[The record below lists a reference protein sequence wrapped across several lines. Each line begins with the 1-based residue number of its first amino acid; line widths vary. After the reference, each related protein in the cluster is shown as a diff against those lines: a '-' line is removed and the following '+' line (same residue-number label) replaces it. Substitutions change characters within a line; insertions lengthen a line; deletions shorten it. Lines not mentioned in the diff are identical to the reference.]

1 MASLSCGD
9 YDALATRLIE
19 SGEDHALGIL
29 LDVAAVNKMPLD
41 PTVLADALKV
51 VEMITD
57 IKYPYA
63 YQDRRAIEPLLA
75 VAASEELPPERQ
87 AFAAMLA
94 VELAIKF
101 DYPRQIVKKVLWK
114 LREDMHFEEGRALL
128 DMALDL
134 LERERDSR
142 NRDFNLI
149 GGDVLSELP
158 AERPPVVIGDGG
170 TVRRPVARFGRNEP
184 CRCGSGKKY
193 KKCCYEKDQLR
204 MRDASPYE
212 GVTKAEFREN
222 PALVDDASYIEWLRP
237 YELKRLVPS
246 KMKDDQLFTAYRQ
259 ADFFGLRELAWDML
273 SELKGRPGKEAFAL
287 EHMADLFDC
296 ALKAQDMEMI
306 RRIAPHL
313 PEEDRY
319 FSESYKLK
327 HELLE
332 DSDKFRD
339 LESMCRKAC
348 IETDDGGL
356 IELSYAF
363 EDILPALSL
372 VFGRAA
378 IVSKPERGLD
388 NELLIEAIHK
398 SRITLDMEPWG
409 DPIEDYWD
417 WICGRDSERTDDQE
431 KDDKIRELQEHLS
444 EARSKHSSALKELQ
458 ERERELA
465 DLEKRVQQS
474 ISTAPAVKSP
484 PRAGREGE
492 AASRTTEGKDEEQA
506 QAVVALRKKIEAL
519 KDEVRSQ
526 QESRRLLRKEL
537 QDANERLSRQNEQK
551 PRAEDSHEE
560 EAANPVAIR
569 GQIHPPE
576 FTDSFRKSCEDL
588 PSALVAKAMQAAVGF
603 AVRDNAILRQTV
615 GIERMPGHYR
625 IRIGL
630 HHRLIVRQTLG
641 NELQILDVIP
651 RKQLDTWIKQHA
663 P

>member
-1 MASLSCGD
+1 
-9 YDALATRLIE
+9 
-19 SGEDHALGIL
+19 
-29 LDVAAVNKMPLD
+29 
-41 PTVLADALKV
+41 
-51 VEMITD
+51 
-57 IKYPYA
+57 
-63 YQDRRAIEPLLA
+63 
-75 VAASEELPPERQ
+75 
-87 AFAAMLA
+87 
-94 VELAIKF
+94 
-101 DYPRQIVKKVLWK
+101 
-114 LREDMHFEEGRALL
+114 
-128 DMALDL
+128 
-134 LERERDSR
+134 
-142 NRDFNLI
+142 
-149 GGDVLSELP
+149 
-158 AERPPVVIGDGG
+158 
-170 TVRRPVARFGRNEP
+170 
-184 CRCGSGKKY
+184 
-193 KKCCYEKDQLR
+193 
-204 MRDASPYE
+204 
-212 GVTKAEFREN
+212 
-222 PALVDDASYIEWLRP
+222 
-237 YELKRLVPS
+237 
-246 KMKDDQLFTAYRQ
+246 
-259 ADFFGLRELAWDML
+259 
-273 SELKGRPGKEAFAL
+273 
-287 EHMADLFDC
+287 
-296 ALKAQDMEMI
+296 MI

-492 AASRTTEGKDEEQA
+492 AASRITEGKDEEQA

-603 AVRDNAILRQTV
+603 AVRNSAILRQTV